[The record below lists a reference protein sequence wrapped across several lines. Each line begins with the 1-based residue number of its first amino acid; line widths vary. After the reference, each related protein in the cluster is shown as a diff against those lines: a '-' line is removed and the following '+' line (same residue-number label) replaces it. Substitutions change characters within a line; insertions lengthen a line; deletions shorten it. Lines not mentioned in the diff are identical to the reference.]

1 MRTINL
7 ELNYWKRKVLL
18 DALNEHQRTWVSMM
32 RDAEEGRRP
41 NMSIEGAMMIF
52 EDLQDLIAQ
61 VGRQSGE

>member
-1 MRTINL
+1 
-7 ELNYWKRKVLL
+7 
-18 DALNEHQRTWVSMM
+18 M

-61 VGRQSGE
+61 VGRQSGEWPLGTAAP